1 MAALGHVHVPEEP
14 VMHITMGLSII
25 LLLVL
30 VLPFR
35 VKKIEE
41 NLEPFF
47 LVMGILAATVS
58 GIWSRELV
66 LAALK
71 APVSIGGLPIGIFQ
85 VVLIVGLIIYRF
97 HKNIYTGLIKMQKK
111 LGLPVFVFIIVTVMG
126 LVSSIISVI
135 VTAVILAEI
144 AAATPL
150 DRKKRVE
157 FTVLACFAVG
167 MGAALTPVG
176 EPLSTIAVAKLNA
189 DFFYL
194 IRLLGEYIVAGVI
207 AVAIYAA
214 LRVGKGVEITEVKV
228 PEYTETLRT
237 VIVRAVKVYVF
248 VAALILLGE
257 GFTPLIVWYFTKI
270 PPEALY
276 WINTVSAVL
285 DNATLTAAEI
295 GPALTEYQIRSAIM
309 ALVISGGMLIPGNIP
324 NIVAAG
330 RLRITMSEWARV
342 GVPVGF
348 VIMLV
353 YFVILHPSFLLSLF

>member
-1 MAALGHVHVPEEP
+1 MATLGHVHVPEEP
-14 VMHITMGLSII
+14 VMHITIGLTVI

-30 VLPFR
+30 ILPFR

-47 LVMGILAATVS
+47 LVMGICAATIS
-58 GIWSRELV
+58 GIWSKELV

-85 VVLIVGLIIYRF
+85 VVLIVGLIIYFF
-97 HKNIYTGLIKMQKK
+97 HKSIYSGLIKLQQK
-111 LGLPVFVFIIVTVMG
+111 LGLPVFVFLIVATMG

-144 AAATPL
+144 VAATPIS
-150 DRKKRVE
+150 RAKKIE
-157 FTVLACFAVG
+157 LTVLACFAVG

-194 IRLLGEYIVAGVI
+194 IRLLGMYIIPGVI

-214 LRVGKGVEITEVKV
+214 IRVGKAAQMTEIKV

-237 VIVRAVKVYVF
+237 VIIRAIRVYVF

-276 WINTVSAVL
+276 WINTISAVL

-295 GPALTEYQIRSAIM
+295 GPALTEYQIRSALM
-309 ALVISGGMLIPGNIP
+309 ALIISGGMLIPGNIP

-330 RLRITMSEWARV
+330 RLRITMNEWARI
-342 GVPVGF
+342 GAPIGA
-348 VIMLV
+348 VIMAV
-353 YFVILHPSFLLSLF
+353 YFVILHPGFIASLI